1 MLYNQPINHAVQKQ
15 KQKRHTWKRTNPCKL
30 YVVCAQWCWWK
41 KRKCHNR
48 TKGNVCM
55 WLSQWWTLVVRS
67 AHTNHSPLASFNS
80 APGTPGGGGAASAL
94 FDKQGSRLLS
104 VRRSTIRGPVSAKG
118 QGIPDAEQSSPSWA
132 AKRDC
137 ADVCAV
143 QERRQ
148 PCVWLCERKQKIS
161 VTCGLIKQGK
171 PGKRERFMAYARIEQ
186 SEGVPAFGE
195 T

>member
-1 MLYNQPINHAVQKQ
+1 MCVSACAVVSATQYIRDAILMLYNQPINHAVQK
-15 KQKRHTWKRTNPCKL
+15 KKKRTNPCKL
-30 YVVCAQWCWWK
+30 YVVCAQCDADE
-41 KRKCHNR
+41 
-48 TKGNVCM
+48 KGNVITEPKGMSACG
-55 WLSQWWTLVVRS
+55 LASDERWWCA
-67 AHTNHSPLASFNS
+67 AHTSHSPLASFNS

-118 QGIPDAEQSSPSWA
+118 QGRPDAEQSSPSWA

-148 PCVWLCERKQKIS
+148 PCV
-161 VTCGLIKQGK
+161 
-171 PGKRERFMAYARIEQ
+171 
-186 SEGVPAFGE
+186 
-195 T
+195 